1 MSSVLHFAS
10 LESATAG
17 LLHTLFQLFIS
28 LLMVRFLLPLVKANY
43 FNPICQFIIKIT
55 DPLLK
60 PLRRVIPNIGRFD
73 GAVVVLMIALQ
84 LLEGWIISALA
95 GRSFPITHLLAYAG
109 LSLIQMLLVMYLV
122 FIIANAI
129 LSWFAHSIRHP
140 ILPLLDQLTAPVL
153 QPIRRI
159 IPLIGGIDISPLVA
173 IIAIQF
179 LIRLLG

>member
-1 MSSVLHFAS
+1 MSDVIHFAS
-10 LESATAG
+10 LASATTG
-17 LLHTLFQLFIS
+17 LVHTLFQLFLS
-28 LLMVRFLLPLVKANY
+28 LLMVRFLLPLVRANY
-43 FNPICQFIIKIT
+43 FNPICQFVIKLT

-60 PLRRVIPNIGRFD
+60 PMRRLIPTMGRLD
-73 GAVVVLMIALQ
+73 GAVLVLMIAIQ
-84 LLEGWIISALA
+84 LIEGWVISSLA

-122 FIIANAI
+122 FIIASAI
-129 LSWFAHSIRHP
+129 LSWFAHSVKHP
-140 ILPLLDQLTAPVL
+140 IIPLLEQLTTPVL

-159 IPLIGGIDISPLVA
+159 IPLIGGIDISPLLA